1 MPKNIP
7 CPYETLIDLDI
18 KRTFPS
24 DPFFKI
30 KDNLDKVKRI
40 LLAYTK
46 RSITIGYC
54 QGFNYIVGKIL
65 KITNDEV

>member
-1 MPKNIP
+1 MSLENFI
-7 CPYETLIDLDI
+7 
-18 KRTFPS
+18 

-30 KDNLDKVKRI
+30 KDNLDKIKRI

>member
-1 MPKNIP
+1 MVNWSGENNLTKNLSKYIP
-7 CPYETLIDLDI
+7 CPYETLIN
-18 KRTFPS
+18 
-24 DPFFKI
+24 PFFKI

-54 QGFNYIVGKIL
+54 
-65 KITNDEV
+65 